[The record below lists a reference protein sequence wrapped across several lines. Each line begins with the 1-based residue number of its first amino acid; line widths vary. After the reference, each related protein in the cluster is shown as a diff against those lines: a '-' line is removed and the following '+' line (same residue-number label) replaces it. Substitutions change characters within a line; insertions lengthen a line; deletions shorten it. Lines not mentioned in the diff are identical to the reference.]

1 MTFACFGDIINVI
14 SNTVPTGIE
23 RSTYMDNDKIMFC
36 PYCGGQLD
44 DGASFCKFCG
54 KQVVNQSAKEQYE
67 ASQNQYYSNASAPQ
81 KEPSVPY
88 YAPQPVPQISKKNA
102 IMSMI
107 FGLIG
112 LEFSAFWIFPIVGWI
127 IGVPSIVFGIL
138 AFKKSKAYIS
148 ESGSDI
154 AFCKVGR
161 ITARIGFILTL
172 VMGILSLII
181 LAAACSDPDAFL
193 EIAESYEYYYTAI

>member
-1 MTFACFGDIINVI
+1 MLDKALLYLKNREGVHT
-14 SNTVPTGIE
+14 
-23 RSTYMDNDKIMFC
+23 MDNNQFMFC

-44 DGASFCKFCG
+44 PGASFCKFCG
-54 KQVVNQSAKEQYE
+54 KQIAEKSAKEQYE
-67 ASQNQYYSNASAPQ
+67 ASQNQYYNTAEPVSEMPQ
-81 KEPSVPY
+81 VNY
-88 YAPQPVPQISKKNA
+88 YEPQPVKPPVSKKNA

-112 LEFSAFWIFPIVGWI
+112 LEFSVIWIYPIIGWI
-127 IGVPSIVFGIL
+127 IGVPSIVFGVL
-138 AFKKSKAYIS
+138 AFKKSNAYIA

-154 AFCKVGR
+154 GFCKVGR

-181 LAAACSDPDAFL
+181 FAGILSDPGAFDT
-193 EIAESYEYYYTAI
+193 SSFEYYYTAI